1 MAQGLRCP
9 HCGHKHP
16 VAQLAG
22 TPTFRCAGC
31 GQVLK
36 TPQAYRAPA
45 GHTGQ
50 GSPSDVPRAA
60 PTAPSTY
67 QRPVQRVVP
76 GGRGDRAFEGPA
88 TEALPVVAPRPQ
100 ARPRPAA
107 AGNGAA
113 RPVAAGALPWPWRV
127 LVWGI
132 ALPLG
137 LLIVVFVARWLGF
150 LTGNNLFDVI
160 SGSGLGR
167 YVRLFVLA
175 PFAALVIAT
184 MAHFALE
191 RLPVML
197 ANRRASRRGGGGGG
211 GAPYDDAYE
220 DPRRD
225 GRRAPQ
231 RAGRPAGRRTAS

>member
-1 MAQGLRCP
+1 MVQGLGCP

-36 TPQAYRAPA
+36 TPREYRAPA
-45 GHTGQ
+45 GQSGQ
-50 GSPSDVPRAA
+50 APQTDVRRAA

-67 QRPVQRVVP
+67 QRPVPR
-76 GGRGDRAFEGPA
+76 GGRPDRDYEAVV
-88 TEALPVVAPRPQ
+88 TEALPVATPRPQ
-100 ARPRPAA
+100 ARPRPTAA
-107 AGNGAA
+107 ANGAS
-113 RPVAAGALPWPWRV
+113 RPVVARALPWPWRV

-132 ALPLG
+132 SLPLG
-137 LLIVVFVARWLGF
+137 LVIVLFVARWLGF

-167 YVRLFVLA
+167 YVRLFVIA

-184 MAHFALE
+184 MAHVALE

-197 ANRRASRRGGGGGG
+197 ARRRASRRGGGGGG

-220 DPRRD
+220 ESRRD